1 LEERLPLAD
10 RISYDPEKDR
20 ADKQKHALTGDPRVA
35 LVRFMARGAAEDDF
49 KKQLARWKKEHNQP
63 KREPT

>member
-1 LEERLPLAD
+1 LTD

-20 ADKQKHALTGDPRVA
+20 ADKQKQALSRDPRMLA
-35 LVRFMARGAAEDDF
+35 LVRFMARGAAEQDF
-49 KKQLARWKKEHNQP
+49 KKQLARWKKENNQP